1 MSNHG
6 SIKEIF
12 LSNIN
17 NNLNSNPNSSNNSI
31 DKKSIF
37 SLSDKYTFKEIYLAM
52 LYATLSS
59 LFYAFNTIIIKLT
72 SIWSPN
78 YTAYNFLWWRGVTST
93 IFLYFYMKKN
103 NPNLKLFDWQAIT
116 RKIWFGVR
124 VIGFYIG
131 FIFFSNSLLLI
142 RVSTVQVLANLAPV
156 FALIISVFLNGEKLY
171 IRYLIGILL
180 CFLGS
185 FIILGSEKGNTK
197 NENFDLYKL
206 VLGSIF
212 ALINAIISG
221 FVNVSQKIM
230 GDCGMTNKQQVFYIS
245 LVLIIA
251 SFFFCLFQNN
261 FGMDLVIFFMG
272 TLNGVNFFYANHFYQ
287 EALPVLNVGG
297 CVPFN
302 YLLVIFVFILCVVV
316 LGEHI
321 YFTDIIGSLVI
332 ISFHAYNAWVPIQN
346 EK

>member
-1 MSNHG
+1 MSSLS

-12 LSNIN
+12 LIDIN
-17 NNLNSNPNSSNNSI
+17 NNLNSNPNSRNNSI
-31 DKKSIF
+31 QRKSIF
-37 SLSDKYTFKEIYLAM
+37 SINEKYTLKEIYLAM

-72 SIWSPN
+72 SIWSKY

-93 IFLYFYMKKN
+93 IFLYFYMRKY
-103 NPNLKLFDWQAIT
+103 NPELSLFDLKIIK
-116 RKIWFGVR
+116 RKTWFVIR
-124 VIGFYIG
+124 VLGFYIG
-131 FIFFSNSLLLI
+131 FVFFSSSLLLI

-156 FALIISVFLNGEKLY
+156 FALVISVFLNGEKFY
-171 IRYLIGILL
+171 IRYLVGILL

-197 NENFDLYKL
+197 DKNFDLFKL
-206 VLGSIF
+206 ILGSVC

-221 FVNVSQKIM
+221 FTNVSQKIL
-230 GDCGMTNKQQVFYIS
+230 GDSGMTNKQQVFYIS
-245 LVLIIA
+245 VVLIIM
-251 SFFFCLFQNN
+251 SFIFCVFTNN
-261 FGMDLVIFFMG
+261 FGMDIAIFLMG
-272 TLNGVNFFYANHFYQ
+272 TLNGVNFFFANHFYQ

-302 YLLVIFVFILCVVV
+302 YLLVIFVFILCVIV
-316 LGEHI
+316 LGENI

-346 EK
+346 NE